1 MTKPLCYSP
10 WTNLDISPSGYISPC
25 CKFIK
30 DQSTEK
36 HHIKQHTIDQYIN
49 SDFLQDLKRQML
61 QGEWPLGCERCR
73 IEEQNNIAS
82 KRELDNERWNN
93 YYAQYDL
100 DTRMF
105 ITASIA
111 FGNTCNLKCITCGP
125 LSSSKWQKEYL
136 ALHGKNVK
144 PLHFYR
150 ADFVD
155 EFIDYCPQILHL
167 DIPGGEPFLSGVYEQ
182 QRLLSSL
189 IEQGRSHEISLHYTT
204 NGTVF
209 PDQTWWALWNHFKE
223 IDLQLSIDDTG
234 HRFEYIRH
242 HAIWHDVLKNITEY
256 QHKDQTI
263 DNFRISVSCTVS
275 AYNVAYLPEFFDW
288 CQEKQLPR
296 PWLGKVHNPTYMRP
310 GVWGGDA
317 KQYIIDRLLQHDNP
331 DCHDWAKL
339 LQGSNDEKYFDE
351 FVQKLKWH
359 DTYRGLSFKD
369 TFPEMSAFI

>member
-1 MTKPLCYSP
+1 
-10 WTNLDISPSGYISPC
+10 
-25 CKFIK
+25 
-30 DQSTEK
+30 
-36 HHIKQHTIDQYIN
+36 
-49 SDFLQDLKRQML
+49 ML

-82 KRELDNERWNN
+82 KRKLDNERWNN
-93 YYAQYDL
+93 YYSQYDL
-100 DTRMF
+100 GTGMF

-125 LSSSKWQKEYL
+125 FSSSKWQKEYL
-136 ALHGKNVK
+136 ELHGKNVK

-150 ADFVD
+150 AEFVD
-155 EFIDYCPQILHL
+155 EFINYCPKILHL

-189 IEQGRSHEISLHYTT
+189 IEQGRSQEISIHYTT

-209 PDQTWWALWNHFKE
+209 PDQTWWELWKHFKE

-234 HRFEYIRH
+234 DRFEYIRH
-242 HAIWHDVLKNITEY
+242 HAIWQNVLENITEY
-256 QHKDQTI
+256 QHKDRTI

-288 CQEKQLPR
+288 CREKQLPR

-317 KQYIIDRLLQHDNP
+317 KHYIIDRLARHSNP

-339 LQGSNDEKYFDE
+339 LQSADDEKYFDE
-351 FVQKLKWH
+351 FVEKLEWH

-369 TFPEMSAFI
+369 TFPEMAAFI